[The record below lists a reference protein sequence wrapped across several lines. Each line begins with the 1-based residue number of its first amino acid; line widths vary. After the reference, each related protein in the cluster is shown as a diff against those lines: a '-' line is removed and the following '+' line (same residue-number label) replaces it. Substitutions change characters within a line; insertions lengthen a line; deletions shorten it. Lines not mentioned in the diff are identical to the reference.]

1 MTAPIHVALR
11 HRLTAGFCLAVVFI
25 VAVRVARSF
34 GVTAGGLMDVL
45 PNLGFAVALT
55 LLLARWTSP
64 VVAAL
69 VALTAGAFN
78 ELAQLQVNPFFVFAG
93 RTFDPWDL
101 VASGA
106 GATLG
111 YGLVQWLCRASRLRP

>member
-1 MTAPIHVALR
+1 
-11 HRLTAGFCLAVVFI
+11 
-25 VAVRVARSF
+25 
-34 GVTAGGLMDVL
+34 MDVL

-69 VALTAGAFN
+69 VALAAGALN
-78 ELAQLQVNPFFVFAG
+78 EIAQLQAKPLFAFAG

-106 GATLG
+106 GAGIG
-111 YGLVQWLCRASRLRP
+111 YGLVRWLWQASRLRS